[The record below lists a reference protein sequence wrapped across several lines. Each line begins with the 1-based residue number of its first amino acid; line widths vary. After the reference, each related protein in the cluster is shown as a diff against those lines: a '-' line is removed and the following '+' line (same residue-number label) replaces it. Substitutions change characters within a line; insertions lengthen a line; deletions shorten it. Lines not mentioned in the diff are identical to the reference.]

1 MIHKT
6 GGEQQGNMNERER
19 RFFRQVAKTM
29 DENQLRWVLEHDYP
43 EWEKEIAREEL
54 ERRKGGKKQ

>member
-1 MIHKT
+1 
-6 GGEQQGNMNERER
+6 MNERER

-29 DENQLRWVLEHDYP
+29 DNNQLQWVLDHDYP

-54 ERRKGGKKQ
+54 ERRKGGKSSE